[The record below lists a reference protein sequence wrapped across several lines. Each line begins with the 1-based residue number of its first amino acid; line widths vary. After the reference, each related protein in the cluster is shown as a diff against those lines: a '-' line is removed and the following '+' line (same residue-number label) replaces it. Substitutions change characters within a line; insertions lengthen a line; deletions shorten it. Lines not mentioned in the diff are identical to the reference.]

1 MLRRAR
7 VNAHAGGQVLCA
19 GALNASLL
27 DFLGG
32 GRLNDESLR
41 VGRLG
46 LLRGCVLLGCS
57 RRSCS
62 GCKLLSGFFGCGL
75 LSALFRGLLDRL
87 LPSLL
92 DCVLSCNPLSHR
104 LVGGRC
110 SHATGQCHGYVR
122 FAGLAR
128 NLDGLV
134 DPLGHG
140 GEYIRVQGVEATLPL
155 HGHGDHVCITKDFQV
170 LRNGRLAHAQLF
182 NHSTHRVGLLSE
194 NTHNSAASRIRD
206 DRKNIRMHIAIMTY
220 KVALQ
225 A

>member
-1 MLRRAR
+1 M
-7 VNAHAGGQVLCA
+7 LCA

-32 GRLNDESLR
+32 GCLNGESFR

-46 LLRGCVLLGCS
+46 L
-57 RRSCS
+57 RST
-62 GCKLLSGFFGCGL
+62 LFG
-75 LSALFRGLLDRL
+75 GLLDRL
-87 LPSLL
+87 LSR
-92 DCVLSCNPLSHR
+92 R
-104 LVGGRC
+104 LIGGRC
-110 SHATGQCHGYVR
+110 THATGQCHGCVR
-122 FAGLAR
+122 LIGLAC
-128 NLDGLV
+128 NLNGLV
-134 DPLGHG
+134 NPLGHG

-155 HGHGDHVCITKDFQV
+155 HGHGDHICIAKDFQV

-182 NHSTHRVGLLSE
+182 NHCAHRVGLLSE

-220 KVALQ
+220 KVAPQ